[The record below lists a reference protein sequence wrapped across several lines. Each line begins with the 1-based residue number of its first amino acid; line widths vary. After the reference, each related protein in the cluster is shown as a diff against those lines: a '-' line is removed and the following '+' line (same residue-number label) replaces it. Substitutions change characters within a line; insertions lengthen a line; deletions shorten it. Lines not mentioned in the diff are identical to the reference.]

1 MKRLLVISMVMLLSF
16 LAFGEVKIVSVK
28 DEFGDNTSEKRV
40 VYFDDRGAFA
50 LDYVAGECT
59 SIRIETS
66 NTPYEVENFV
76 KFKIDDNRPLA
87 LFYETERKNR
97 KVLICY
103 PNGENKYIFKRVL
116 EKIDSGKILKYVY
129 SNMNGQNV
137 VRSIPLKD
145 IQKNIKK
152 IQGTPQET
160 VSKITKRTRGK
171 GKDKQVW
178 IEDVGW
184 VYESLIEKP

>member
-1 MKRLLVISMVMLLSF
+1 MRKTLLVVILIVLSF
-16 LAFGEVKIVSVK
+16 FAFGEVKIVLIK
-28 DEFGDNTSEKRV
+28 DEFGEKTNGKRV

-50 LDYVAGECT
+50 LDYAGEECT

-66 NTPYEVENFV
+66 NTPYEIENFV

-103 PNGENKYIFKRVL
+103 PEGENKYIFKRIL

-152 IQGTPQET
+152 IQSSPQET
-160 VSKITKRTRGK
+160 VSKVTKKTRGK

-178 IEDVGW
+178 IDGVGW